1 MTDQGVDAWRSGVS
15 WSEAT
20 APGEHANILTT
31 TFRICRLTY
40 FTILSPTMR
49 PMQLH
54 VFCSKMLRFLSSPYS
69 ATPTTATRARYC
81 TNSRRV
87 SISSTRC
94 FRKSDMPCPHNATC
108 AQHPCKTFSRIQGL
122 SVNALISSPPK
133 RVVAALP
140 WTRSL
145 ELERQSHAGGFQF
158 PSALEPLLDEEMDW
172 TINDKFGP
180 PASPFLSSCPI
191 MAP

>member
-1 MTDQGVDAWRSGVS
+1 MTDQGVDAWRSGVP

-20 APGEHANILTT
+20 RPGEHANILTT

-49 PMQLH
+49 PVQLH
-54 VFCSKMLRFLSSPYS
+54 VFCSKMLRFLSSWYS
-69 ATPTTATRARYC
+69 ATPTTATMA
-81 TNSRRV
+81 TVQIVGEFPSAQA
-87 SISSTRC
+87 STRC

-133 RVVAALP
+133 KSGGCAVLDSKSR
-140 WTRSL
+140 TRT
-145 ELERQSHAGGFQF
+145 
-158 PSALEPLLDEEMDW
+158 
-172 TINDKFGP
+172 TIACGSISISICLR
-180 PASPFLSSCPI
+180 ATTE
-191 MAP
+191 